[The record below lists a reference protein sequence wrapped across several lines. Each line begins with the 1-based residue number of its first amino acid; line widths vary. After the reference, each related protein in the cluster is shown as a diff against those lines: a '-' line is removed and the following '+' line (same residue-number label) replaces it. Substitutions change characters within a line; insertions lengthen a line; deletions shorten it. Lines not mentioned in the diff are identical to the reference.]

1 MTFAQTPL
9 HRALQALTRGR
20 GSRLLG
26 AGLCVALLSAC
37 TLSPDYHRPELNSS
51 AAQFKHAEGWTQAS
65 PSDAIARGAWWEIYG
80 DAGLNALVEEL
91 NRSNQ
96 TVAQSE
102 AQYRQAQAL
111 VRSSRA
117 ALFPSLDLSASKN
130 RSAQGTGSSSSSLSN
145 NSSGIRN
152 TYNAQLG
159 VSWEIDLWGKLR
171 ETMNANEASAEAS
184 FADLASI
191 RLSQQSEL
199 VQNYLQLRVIDEQK
213 RLLEATVA
221 AYERSLRMNENQ
233 YRAGVAGPDA
243 VAQARTQLKSTQ
255 ADLID
260 LIWQRAQFENAI
272 AVLLGKAPADFALAD
287 SKAIPALPQIPVSLP
302 SQLLERRPDIAAAER
317 NVMAANA
324 NIGVSRAAYFPDL
337 SLSMSGGYSSSSFS
351 NWIEL
356 PNRYWSVGPQLA
368 LTLFDAGKRSAEVD
382 RTVAVYDQTVAQYR
396 QTVLDGF
403 KEVENLLVQLKVYG
417 DEAVVR
423 QEALDAARES
433 LRLTENQYRAGLI
446 GYLDVVNVQ
455 TTALSN
461 ERSVLNLLQGRLVAS
476 VQLVAALGGGWD
488 AEQAFAEQDSK
499 PRAARCTSCRRC
511 WPASRCCSAPWMPC
525 APAGWLG
532 IWKMQAT
539 PAWAIPLPPPC
550 ARPRA
555 RPAGWCCPATCR

>member
-1 MTFAQTPL
+1 MNFAHTRI
-9 HRALQALTRGR
+9 HRALRLLTQGR
-20 GSRLLG
+20 GSRLVS
-26 AGLCVALLSAC
+26 AGLCVAMLSAC
-37 TLSPDYHRPELNSS
+37 TLSPDYHRPEISTP
-51 AAQFKHAEGWTQAS
+51 AQFKQAEGWTQAN
-65 PSDAIARGAWWEIYG
+65 PSDAVARGAWWELYG
-80 DAGLNALVEEL
+80 DKQLDALVEEL

-96 TVAQSE
+96 TVAQYE

-117 ALFPSLDLSASKN
+117 ALFPSLNLTVGKN

-145 NSSGIRN
+145 NSSGIRD

-171 ETMNANEASAEAS
+171 EAMNANEASAEAS
-184 FADLASI
+184 LADMAAI

-199 VQNYLQLRVIDEQK
+199 VQNYLQLRVIDAQK

-221 AYERSLRMNENQ
+221 AYERSLKMNENQ

-260 LIWQRAQFENAI
+260 LAWQRAQYENAI
-272 AVLLGKAPADFALAD
+272 AVLMGKAPADFALAASGD
-287 SKAIPALPQIPVSLP
+287 IPALPQVPVSLP
-302 SQLLERRPDIAAAER
+302 SQLLERRPDIASAER
-317 NVMAANA
+317 KVMAANA

-337 SLSMSGGYSSSSFS
+337 SLSMNGGYSSSSFN

-382 RTVAVYDQTVAQYR
+382 RSVAVYDQTVAQYR
-396 QTVLDGF
+396 QAVLDGF
-403 KEVENLLVQLKVYG
+403 KEVENYLVQLKVYG

-423 QEALDAARES
+423 QEALEAARES
-433 LRLTENQYRAGLI
+433 LRLTENQYKAGLI

-455 TTALSN
+455 TTALSS
-461 ERSVLNLLQGRLVAS
+461 ERSVLTLLQGRLVAS
-476 VQLVAALGGGWD
+476 VQLIAALGGGWD
-488 AEQAFAEQDSK
+488 ARTQLAEQ
-499 PRAARCTSCRRC
+499 
-511 WPASRCCSAPWMPC
+511 
-525 APAGWLG
+525 
-532 IWKMQAT
+532 
-539 PAWAIPLPPPC
+539 
-550 ARPRA
+550 
-555 RPAGWCCPATCR
+555 

>member
-1 MTFAQTPL
+1 MTFAHSPL
-9 HRALQALTRGR
+9 HRALQMLTAGR
-20 GSRLLG
+20 GSRLAG
-26 AGLCVALLSAC
+26 AGLCLVMLSAC
-37 TLSPDYHRPELNSS
+37 TLSPDYQRPEL
-51 AAQFKHAEGWTQAS
+51 ATPAQFKQAEGWTQAN
-65 PSDAIARGAWWEIYG
+65 PSDAIARGAWWELYG
-80 DAGLNALVEEL
+80 DAQLTALVEEL

-96 TVAQSE
+96 TVAQAE

-117 ALFPSLDLSASKN
+117 SLFPSLELSAGKT

-145 NSSGIRN
+145 NSSGIRD

-159 VSWEIDLWGKLR
+159 VSWEVDLWGKLR
-171 ETMNANEASAEAS
+171 ETLNANQASAQAS
-184 FADLASI
+184 LADMAAI

-221 AYERSLRMNENQ
+221 AYERSLKMNQNQ

-260 LIWQRAQFENAI
+260 LAWQRAQYENAI
-272 AVLLGKAPADFALAD
+272 AVLMGKAPANFALAATQ
-287 SKAIPALPQIPVSLP
+287 SIPTLPQIPVALP

-317 NVMAANA
+317 SVMAANA

-337 SLSMSGGYSSSSFS
+337 SLSMSGGYSSSSFN

-356 PNRYWSVGPQLA
+356 PNRFWSVGPQLA

-403 KEVENLLVQLKVYG
+403 KEVENYLVQLKVYA

-423 QEALDAARES
+423 QEALEAARES
-433 LRLTENQYRAGLI
+433 LRLTENQYKAGLI

-461 ERSVLNLLQGRLVAS
+461 ERSALTLLQGRLLAS
-476 VQLVAALGGGWD
+476 VQLIAALGGGWD
-488 AEQAFAEQDSK
+488 EQRAFAAEQAD
-499 PRAARCTSCRRC
+499 
-511 WPASRCCSAPWMPC
+511 
-525 APAGWLG
+525 
-532 IWKMQAT
+532 
-539 PAWAIPLPPPC
+539 
-550 ARPRA
+550 
-555 RPAGWCCPATCR
+555 

>member
-1 MTFAQTPL
+1 MNFAHTRI
-9 HRALQALTRGR
+9 HRALKLLTQGR

-26 AGLCVALLSAC
+26 AGLCVAMLSAC
-37 TLSPDYHRPELNSS
+37 TLSPDYQRPELSTP
-51 AAQFKHAEGWTQAS
+51 AQFKQAEGWTQAN

-80 DAGLNALVEEL
+80 DAQLNGLIEEL

-96 TVAQSE
+96 TVAQYE

-111 VRSSRA
+111 VRSSRS
-117 ALFPSLDLSASKN
+117 ALFPSLDLTTSKN

-171 ETMNANEASAEAS
+171 DTLDANEASAEAS
-184 FADLASI
+184 LADMAAI

-199 VQNYLQLRVIDEQK
+199 VQNYLQLRVIDAQK

-221 AYERSLRMNENQ
+221 AYERSLKMNENQ

-243 VAQARTQLKSTQ
+243 VAQARTQLKTTQ

-260 LIWQRAQFENAI
+260 LAWQRAQYENAI
-272 AVLLGKAPADFALAD
+272 AVLMGKAPADFALAASND
-287 SKAIPALPQIPVSLP
+287 IPALPQIPLTLP
-302 SQLLERRPDIAAAER
+302 SQLLERRPDIASAER
-317 NVMAANA
+317 KVMAANS

-337 SLSMSGGYSSSSFS
+337 ALSMSGGYSSSSFK

-368 LTLFDAGKRSAEVD
+368 LNLFDAGKRSAEVD

-403 KEVENLLVQLKVYG
+403 KEVENYLVQLKVYG

-423 QEALDAARES
+423 QEALEAARES
-433 LRLTENQYRAGLI
+433 LRLTENQYKAGLI

-461 ERSVLNLLQGRLVAS
+461 ERSVLTLLQGRLVAS
-476 VQLVAALGGGWD
+476 VQLIAALGGGWD
-488 AEQAFAEQDSK
+488 SQAALAEQ
-499 PRAARCTSCRRC
+499 
-511 WPASRCCSAPWMPC
+511 
-525 APAGWLG
+525 
-532 IWKMQAT
+532 
-539 PAWAIPLPPPC
+539 
-550 ARPRA
+550 
-555 RPAGWCCPATCR
+555 

>member
-37 TLSPDYHRPELNSS
+37 TLSPDYHRPELNST

-117 ALFPSLDLSASKN
+117 SLFPSLDLSASKN

-171 ETMNANEASAEAS
+171 ETLNANEASAEAS

-213 RLLEATVA
+213 RLLEATVE
-221 AYERSLRMNENQ
+221 AYQRSLKMSENQ
-233 YRAGVAGPDA
+233 YRAGISGKDA
-243 VAQARTQLKSTQ
+243 VAQAQTQLRNTQ
-255 ADLID
+255 ASLID

-272 AVLLGKAPADFALAD
+272 AVLTGQAPAGFNLAEI
-287 SKAIPALPQIPVSLP
+287 KNVPKLPQIPVSLP
-302 SQLLERRPDIAAAER
+302 SQLLERRPDIASAER
-317 NVMAANA
+317 SVIAANA
-324 NIGVSRAAYFPDL
+324 NIGVAKAAYYPDFSL
-337 SLSMSGGYSSSSFS
+337 SLSGGYSSSQYQD
-351 NWIEL
+351 WISV
-356 PNRYWSVGPQLA
+356 PNRFWSVGPKISLP
-368 LTLFDAGKRSAEVD
+368 LFDGGQRSAEVD
-382 RTVAVYDQTVAQYR
+382 RNEAVYDQTVAKYR
-396 QTVLDGF
+396 QTVLDGLR
-403 KEVENLLVQLKVYG
+403 EVENYMVQLKVLG
-417 DEAVVR
+417 DESVV
-423 QEALDAARES
+423 QEQALESARES
-433 LRLTENQYRAGLI
+433 LRLTSNQYKAGLI
-446 GYLDVVNVQ
+446 AYLDVVSVQ
-455 TTALSN
+455 TTALST
-461 ERSVLNLLQGRLVAS
+461 ERSVLNLLQSRLIAS
-476 VQLVAALGGGWD
+476 VQLIAALGGGWD
-488 AEQAFAEQDSK
+488 GNTELSD
-499 PRAARCTSCRRC
+499 
-511 WPASRCCSAPWMPC
+511 
-525 APAGWLG
+525 
-532 IWKMQAT
+532 
-539 PAWAIPLPPPC
+539 
-550 ARPRA
+550 
-555 RPAGWCCPATCR
+555 